1 VIPSA
6 GTRRRRATRA
16 SFLGAL
22 ILAICF
28 AAGCAHRAATANF
41 PPPPPP
47 SAAPPPTPAPG
58 TTIQRKPRSASPQ
71 TPAAG
76 GEPGAGYVEEGVA
89 SWYGFP
95 FQGRRASDGEIYDM
109 NQMTAAHRTLPFN
122 TIVRVTNLRNGLQ
135 TEVRIIDRGPFVEG
149 RIIDLSLAAAK
160 ALDMV
165 PMGTAPVRLELVS
178 VGPIEMP
185 AAPGASPVGPAE
197 PTVSTIAPQANPGAH
212 PAPSTA
218 APPAATTDVNVGIFA
233 VQIGA
238 FTDVEKAD
246 KLHDQLT
253 VSYPSV
259 SVQEFDLPTGTVF
272 RVFVGRYTF
281 EAAAQEV
288 AETLQAE
295 HGYTAFVVRV
305 DPKN

>member
-1 VIPSA
+1 VKP
-6 GTRRRRATRA
+6 
-16 SFLGAL
+16 
-22 ILAICF
+22 F
-28 AAGCAHRAATANF
+28 AAGRGPKRPRALLFFALLPAIAFAVGCAHRAATANI
-41 PPPPPP
+41 PPPPAP
-47 SAAPPPTPAPG
+47 SIAAPPASAPTTG
-58 TTIQRKPRSASPQ
+58 KTRGASPQ
-71 TPAAG
+71 IPA
-76 GEPGAGYVEEGVA
+76 PGAGYVEEGIA

-185 AAPGASPVGPAE
+185 AEVSTTPASPAA
-197 PTVSTIAPQANPGAH
+197 SAANPPSEAASPAKA
-212 PAPSTA
+212 PAPV
-218 APPAATTDVNVGIFA
+218 TDVNEGIFA

-238 FTDVEKAD
+238 FTEVEKAD
-246 KLHDQLT
+246 KLRDQLT
-253 VSYPSV
+253 ANYPSV
-259 SVQEFDLPTGTVF
+259 TVQEFDLPTGTVF
-272 RVFVGRYTF
+272 RVFVGRYPF
-281 EAAAQEV
+281 EPAAEEV
-288 AETLQAE
+288 AEQLQAE
-295 HGYTAFVVRV
+295 HGIAAFVVRV
-305 DPKN
+305 DPVN

>member
-1 VIPSA
+1 M
-6 GTRRRRATRA
+6 
-16 SFLGAL
+16 
-22 ILAICF
+22 ILF
-28 AAGCAHRAATANF
+28 SAGCAHRAATANV
-41 PPPPPP
+41 P
-47 SAAPPPTPAPG
+47 PPPTPSSTQPPTSTPGAPSAS
-58 TTIQRKPRSASPQ
+58 KPRGSAPQ
-71 TPAAG
+71 APVAG
-76 GEPGAGYVEEGVA
+76 ESGAGYVEEGVA

-122 TIVRVTNLRNGLQ
+122 SIVRVTNLSNGLQ

-160 ALDMV
+160 ALDIV
-165 PMGTAPVRLELVS
+165 ATGTAPVRLELVS
-178 VGPIEMP
+178 AGPIELPASPAGTP
-185 AAPGASPVGPAE
+185 AAPAKAQAVT
-197 PTVSTIAPQANPGAH
+197 PTGT
-212 PAPSTA
+212 
-218 APPAATTDVNVGIFA
+218 PAATTDVKVGIFA

-238 FTDVEKAD
+238 FADAAKAD
-246 KLHDQLT
+246 KLRDQLT

-259 SVQEFDLPTGTVF
+259 SVQKFDLPTGAVY

-288 AETLQAE
+288 AAQLQAE

-305 DPKN
+305 DPVN